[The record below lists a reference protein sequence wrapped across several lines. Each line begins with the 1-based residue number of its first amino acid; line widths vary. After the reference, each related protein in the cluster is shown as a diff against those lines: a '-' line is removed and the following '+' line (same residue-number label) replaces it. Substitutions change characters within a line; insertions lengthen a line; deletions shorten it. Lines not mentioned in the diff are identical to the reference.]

1 MKPFEKSLKTLKNL
15 SKLKDLPLKLAET
28 GEPVV
33 NTEYAKV
40 DGEYKEYITV
50 IEQHPNE
57 TILAVMGE
65 DVAFREFGA
74 GIYTAED
81 YPTENASG
89 LPPLEQ
95 GSWSR
100 EHAQKFSKNG
110 MWWYKN
116 RQFVGIRPSKGMYHA
131 SLTMREKLG
140 EVVKELLK

>member
-65 DVAFREFGA
+65 DVAFRELELA
-74 GIYTAED
+74 YT
-81 YPTENASG
+81 
-89 LPPLEQ
+89 
-95 GSWSR
+95 R
-100 EHAQKFSKNG
+100 QKIILRK
-110 MWWYKN
+110 MPA
-116 RQFVGIRPSKGMYHA
+116 VCHH
-131 SLTMREKLG
+131 
-140 EVVKELLK
+140 